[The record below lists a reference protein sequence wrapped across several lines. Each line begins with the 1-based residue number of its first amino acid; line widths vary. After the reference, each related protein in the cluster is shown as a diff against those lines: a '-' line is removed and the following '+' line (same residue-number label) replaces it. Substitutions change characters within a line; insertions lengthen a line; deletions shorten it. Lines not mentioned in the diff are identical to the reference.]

1 MTTALEDRDAGS
13 FGKLYR
19 SADGRILFGVCAGLA
34 DYFGVERWIVRVF
47 WFFGLLI
54 LPPPTIVAYLVLAM
68 LLPKA
73 PARRYASAGEAD
85 FWQGVRIDPSRSF
98 GELRHRFRELER
110 KLRRAEAF
118 VTSKRYRVQREIDD
132 LDR

>member
-1 MTTALEDRDAGS
+1 MTTASENRNALG
-13 FGKLYR
+13 FGRLYR
-19 SADGRILFGVCAGLA
+19 SADAGILFGVCAGLA

-47 WFFGLLI
+47 WLFGLLI

-73 PARRYASAGEAD
+73 PARQYASEGDAA

-98 GELRHRFRELER
+98 AELRHRFRELER
-110 KLRRAEAF
+110 KLQRAEAF